1 MQLFLRT
8 EDKEGH
14 AWYYTVIPNTDGTT
28 AEMYCLKSDTDF
40 TDRVRATTVPMTV
53 GADFVTYSLP
63 RSECPVQ
70 WFKVCDSTEEITC
83 PEDFYDKGDTIPAGR
98 LWGKM

>member
-1 MQLFLRT
+1 
-8 EDKEGH
+8 
-14 AWYYTVIPNTDGTT
+14 
-28 AEMYCLKSDTDF
+28 
-40 TDRVRATTVPMTV
+40 MTV

-70 WFKVCDSTEEITC
+70 WFKVCDSTVQISC

-98 LWGKM
+98 LWGNAVNLSVDSSEIFPLTRKCEIASR